1 MPLRVVFDT
10 NVLLSLFAFP
20 GARWQPLRDAV
31 ADGRVCCLTRDDCF
45 AEYRSIVG
53 SRTIDLDDDAR
64 AEALARYAARAM
76 WVAEGPATAVLPRCG
91 DPDDQKF
98 LELASVG
105 AADFLVTHDRALLA
119 VAPRALPL
127 RVVVPRRLREA
138 LARG

>member
-20 GARWQPLRDAV
+20 GDRWQPLRDAV

-45 AEYRSIVG
+45 EEYRRIVA
-53 SRTIDLDDDAR
+53 SRAIDLDDDGR
-64 AEALARYAARAM
+64 AGALARYAAC
-76 WVAEGPATAVLPRCG
+76 ATRVDELPCAAALPRCG

-105 AADFLVTHDRALLA
+105 AAHFLVTQDRALLA

-138 LARG
+138 LTRG